1 MYLGAVDHK
10 PILGFVLFI
19 YKSFQPY
26 LGLGVFLF
34 LMVGLPSSG

>member
-1 MYLGAVDHK
+1 MYLGTVDHK
-10 PILGFVLFI
+10 PILGSTIFI

-26 LGLGVFLF
+26 LGLEVFLF